1 MQPLPS
7 HAAVSFVLGEPC
19 LWCSDDRVLLFLAV
33 DISTSGF
40 VGADF
45 EYETPYVVVYINYFV
60 NVVVELVVAMGTQ
73 LFLVFLFSSK
83 YLLLMFFLFTY
94 LGMLVPWLS
103 VCCRSSSI
111 GLCSTNLGCSCL
123 CSFYF
128 GDFRFGSLNFRNR

>member
-1 MQPLPS
+1 MQPLLS
-7 HAAVSFVLGEPC
+7 HVAVSFVLSETC

-60 NVVVELVVAMGTQ
+60 SVVVELVVAMGTQ

-103 VCCRSSSI
+103 VCCRPAV
-111 GLCSTNLGCSCL
+111 
-123 CSFYF
+123 
-128 GDFRFGSLNFRNR
+128 

>member
-1 MQPLPS
+1 MQPLLS
-7 HAAVSFVLGEPC
+7 HVAVSFVLSETC

-33 DISTSGF
+33 DLSTSGF
-40 VGADF
+40 VGVDF
-45 EYETPYVVVYINYFV
+45 EYETPYVVVYINYFASF
-60 NVVVELVVAMGTQ
+60 VVELVVAKGTQ

-103 VCCRSSSI
+103 VLLQTSSI

-123 CSFYF
+123 CYFYL
-128 GDFRFGSLNFRNR
+128 GILDLDP